1 MFSDIVADVASLIFP
16 RTCPVCGEPLPRRGG
31 VVCPMCEITAPLTNL
46 WLERGN
52 AMMQRFWGQL
62 PVEQASAFF
71 WYVNESDWRKM
82 VHNFKYYGAWRT
94 AYNLGRWYGAC
105 MKQGGLYDTV
115 DVAVPVPLHL
125 RRTLA
130 RGYNQSEMLAAGIA
144 RELGI
149 KVERGCL
156 RRVQYNQSQTRYS
169 TVGRWGNVE
178 GIFTVRHADRLA
190 GRHAAGGR
198 CLHHGRHD
206 HLVRQRDHGGDRGCA
221 SERCDAGR
229 AAQTTGREAVTAA
242 SGGSR
247 GAKYGKRPCRSA
259 EIV

>member
-149 KVERGCL
+149 KVDADVCAACSTIKVRRDIRPSGVGATSRVSSRCGMRTALRGVMCCWWTMSSP
-156 RRVQYNQSQTRYS
+156 RAPRS
-169 TVGRWGNVE
+169 
-178 GIFTVRHADRLA
+178 F
-190 GRHAAGGR
+190 
-198 CLHHGRHD
+198 
-206 HLVRQRDHGGDRGCA
+206 
-221 SERCDAGR
+221 R
-229 AAQTTGREAVTAA
+229 AAAR
-242 SGGSR
+242 SWR
-247 GAKYGKRPCRSA
+247 RPGMC
-259 EIV
+259 V

>member
-190 GRHAAGGR
+190 GRHV
-198 CLHHGRHD
+198 L
-206 HLVRQRDHGGDRGCA
+206 LVDDVF
-221 SERCDAGR
+221 
-229 AAQTTGREAVTAA
+229 TTGATIVSCAETILRSVPGCRISIAALAV
-242 SGGSR
+242 SEHELGLDR
-247 GAKYGKRPCRSA
+247 
-259 EIV
+259 

>member
-149 KVERGCL
+149 NKV
-156 RRVQYNQSQTRYS
+156 S
-169 TVGRWGNVE
+169 
-178 GIFTVRHADRLA
+178 IPIVRCFL
-190 GRHAAGGR
+190 
-198 CLHHGRHD
+198 
-206 HLVRQRDHGGDRGCA
+206 
-221 SERCDAGR
+221 
-229 AAQTTGREAVTAA
+229 
-242 SGGSR
+242 
-247 GAKYGKRPCRSA
+247 
-259 EIV
+259 